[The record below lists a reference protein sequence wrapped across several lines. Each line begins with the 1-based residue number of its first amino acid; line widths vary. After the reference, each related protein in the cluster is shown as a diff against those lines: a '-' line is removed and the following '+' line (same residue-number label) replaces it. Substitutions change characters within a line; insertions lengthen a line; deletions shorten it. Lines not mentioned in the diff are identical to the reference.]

1 MSKRPSNEHPIQGY
15 FAKAI
20 HDSLTDQLG
29 LEPDDHVEAY
39 LTEMLVNFLHGDR
52 IYAIRDAEGRR
63 VETVAEML
71 LEGDIRLNADSFER
85 EREVHRHIG
94 DFLLF
99 WSGLFPE
106 QLRQLRFRDFKDA
119 FVDPTA
125 QGQESYHVVST
136 FDYVPHDQEA
146 PTFRK
151 LSRNFEQYQLGL
163 RMMRAS
169 FEGFALQGWEDGF
182 SA

>member
-63 VETVAEML
+63 VETVAAKSTGTL
-71 LEGDIRLNADSFER
+71 ATFCCFGPDC
-85 EREVHRHIG
+85 
-94 DFLLF
+94 
-99 WSGLFPE
+99 FPN
-106 QLRQLRFRDFKDA
+106 
-119 FVDPTA
+119 
-125 QGQESYHVVST
+125 SYGS
-136 FDYVPHDQEA
+136 
-146 PTFRK
+146 
-151 LSRNFEQYQLGL
+151 
-163 RMMRAS
+163 
-169 FEGFALQGWEDGF
+169 
-182 SA
+182 